1 VNYCPDITEDTH
13 PRELQGNWNKETMIA
28 KTLAE
33 TTPEEAEWIMWVD
46 IDTIIADMTIVPR
59 FDEYEGADLIVWGQR
74 DKLMQGNLN
83 EGDKPWNPGCAR
95 HANACRRCSWHPVPW
110 WPLPKCN
117 IQCFLQHTM
126 G

>member
-1 VNYCPDITEDTH
+1 
-13 PRELQGNWNKETMIA
+13 MIA

-33 TTPEEAEWIMWVD
+33 TTSEEAEWIMWVD

-83 EGDKPWNPGCAR
+83 EGDSTLDQAEPDMHMPAR
-95 HANACRRCSWHPVPW
+95 RGKLLIYLTSHR
-110 WPLPKCN
+110 
-117 IQCFLQHTM
+117 
-126 G
+126 